1 MHRRHALH
9 ITVVLSK
16 TDHSGPC
23 VCLRARSPCP
33 LRVSC
38 PEADRAL
45 CRNPTVQS
53 VQCELQ
59 SLRFRGP
66 LGTRQVLRPTIT
78 SRTEPDDH
86 TLRFLTP
93 FHTYTS
99 LRTVQTHLCLCAK
112 YCGVST
118 LLSTDRTDTYVKNG
132 HPPEKKIRFWED
144 DDDDQEKSILGGHA
158 RNRTITRCASLPRST
173 HTLLCGPYRHIC
185 DCARSTGVFER
196 TCLQT
201 EQIHV

>member
-1 MHRRHALH
+1 MRLRHASH
-9 ITVVLSK
+9 IAVVLSK
-16 TDHSGPC
+16 TAHSGPS

-38 PEADRAL
+38 PGADRAL

-78 SRTEPDDH
+78 SRTEPKEH

-93 FHTYTS
+93 FHAYTS
-99 LRTVQTHLCLCAK
+99 LRTVQTHLCLCEELRCFNALV
-112 YCGVST
+112 CGPK
-118 LLSTDRTDTYVKNG
+118 RYMCKKRQ
-132 HPPEKKIRFWED
+132 PPGEKK
-144 DDDDQEKSILGGHA
+144 SIVGGLQGAGACSRPRGSPGQHA
-158 RNRTITRCASLPRST
+158 RLWVSR
-173 HTLLCGPYRHIC
+173 
-185 DCARSTGVFER
+185 
-196 TCLQT
+196 
-201 EQIHV
+201 

>member
-1 MHRRHALH
+1 MRLRHASH
-9 ITVVLSK
+9 IAVVLSK
-16 TDHSGPC
+16 TAHSGPS

-93 FHTYTS
+93 FHAYTS
-99 LRTVQTHLCLCAK
+99 LRTVQTHL
-112 YCGVST
+112 
-118 LLSTDRTDTYVKNG
+118 
-132 HPPEKKIRFWED
+132 
-144 DDDDQEKSILGGHA
+144 
-158 RNRTITRCASLPRST
+158 
-173 HTLLCGPYRHIC
+173 
-185 DCARSTGVFER
+185 
-196 TCLQT
+196 
-201 EQIHV
+201 